1 MTAPQLD
8 TKPEA
13 ASAPAAAPTQPT
25 QPSSPAIEYV
35 IPTAPVDTNPTAAE
49 RLSSWWNTT
58 LPRGARTALTQ
69 FVMALVVV
77 LLVLPLSSAMGWFGL
92 HNVAPASTKTTSQ
105 TMSNSTSPNAP
116 AHQLYNPA
124 MPATLQGNV
133 VNVHLVT
140 KEVTLSIASGIAYK
154 AWTFNGTVPGPVIHV
169 RQGQTINFTL
179 TNDDPMM
186 AHSIDFHAAQTA
198 WSVNYQPVAPG
209 KSLTFSWKADY
220 PGAFLYHCGTPPV
233 MEHMANGMYGA
244 IIVDPANGWATKA
257 QEFVLVQSEFYT
269 QRNSDGTYGLSTAKM
284 SQNMPDYVVFNGY
297 VNQYTQT
304 PVTVK
309 AGQPVRLFVVNAGP
323 SRFSAFH
330 VIGAIFSSSYADGN
344 PANRMQGNQTVTIP
358 PGGAAVMELTIP
370 NAGTYPFL
378 THSFMDASMGA
389 LGMIKATA

>member
-1 MTAPQLD
+1 MTAPHLD
-8 TKPEA
+8 AKPEA
-13 ASAPAAAPTQPT
+13 APAPAARGDATQPT
-25 QPSSPAIEYV
+25 QPSSSAIEYV
-35 IPTAPVDTNPTAAE
+35 IPTAPIDNNPTAAE
-49 RLSSWWNTT
+49 RLASWWNTT

-92 HNVAPASTKTTSQ
+92 HNVAATASAKTTNQ
-105 TMSNSTSPNAP
+105 TMTMSNSSSPNAP
-116 AHQLYNPA
+116 AHQLYDPA

-133 VNVHLVT
+133 VNVHLVA

-154 AWTFNGTVPGPVIHV
+154 AWTFNGTVPGPVVHV

-269 QRNSDGTYGLSTAKM
+269 QRNSDGTYGLSTTKM

-304 PVTVK
+304 PLTVK
-309 AGQPVRLFVVNAGP
+309 VGTAR
-323 SRFSAFH
+323 SAC
-330 VIGAIFSSSYADGN
+330 SW
-344 PANRMQGNQTVTIP
+344 
-358 PGGAAVMELTIP
+358 
-370 NAGTYPFL
+370 
-378 THSFMDASMGA
+378 
-389 LGMIKATA
+389 